1 MMRCAYL
8 YFAVSPKAKQNAQ
21 HFLFLIFLSLK
32 RSQSPVTRGASRIW
46 AMCWVCSVSLDDDN
60 LTIAADIE
68 TVSVANEAHY
78 QGVGG
83 P

>member
-1 MMRCAYL
+1 M
-8 YFAVSPKAKQNAQ
+8 
-21 HFLFLIFLSLK
+21 
-32 RSQSPVTRGASRIW
+32 TRGAWSRIW
-46 AMCWVCSVSLDDDN
+46 AMCSVCSVSLDDDN

>member
-1 MMRCAYL
+1 M
-8 YFAVSPKAKQNAQ
+8 
-21 HFLFLIFLSLK
+21 
-32 RSQSPVTRGASRIW
+32 TRGAWSRIL
-46 AMCWVCSVSLDDDN
+46 AMCWVWDVSLDDDN